1 MAQPSDNLQ
10 KKFSFFHSNN
20 KTLSEETQY
29 LFESLYSGG
38 HVVFTKD
45 VLIDPITYCPTIVDA
60 DAFVT
65 ANPAIVRK
73 YTQVSLTMVP
83 GSNGQSYYINDGG
96 WQKPI
101 LAGYLVPQ
109 ANTNLPSTGFDPLL
123 YTSAGVQIATTA
135 GAWWVDPFQGIVK
148 FDSVY
153 TPSIMGW
160 GTPKLTAYVYIG
172 RKMTDYISQ
181 DDPAANEYV
190 YNNQAKGISTS
201 TTYSITHN
209 LNSFNLETMVVSYD
223 TSESGYIEQVAP
235 IILTGLNTATVK
247 LTEAMDV
254 IVTFR
259 KISSS

>member
-1 MAQPSDNLQ
+1 MAQPSSTLQ
-10 KKFSFFHSNN
+10 AKYSFFHSNN

-45 VLIDPITYCPTIVDA
+45 ILIDPIPYCPTIVDA

-65 ANPAIVRK
+65 ANPAIVTK
-73 YTQVSLTMVP
+73 YSLVSLTMVP
-83 GSNGQSYYINDGG
+83 GSNGQSYYINDSG
-96 WQKPI
+96 WKKPI

-109 ANTNLPSTGFDPLL
+109 ASTNLPSTGFDPLL

-148 FDSVY
+148 FDSAY
-153 TPSIMGW
+153 TPSAMGW
-160 GTPKLTAYVYIG
+160 GTPKLTAYVYTG
-172 RKMTDYISQ
+172 RMLSDYISQ
-181 DDPAANEYV
+181 DEPASNEYV
-190 YNNQAKGISTS
+190 YNNQTLSVPTS
-201 TTYSITHN
+201 TTYSITHG
-209 LNSFNLETMVVSYD
+209 LNSFNLETMIVAYD
-223 TSESGYIEQVAP
+223 GTESGYIEQIAP
-235 IILTGLNTATVK
+235 IILTGVDTATVK

-259 KISSS
+259 KISG